1 MRPSMMFTTV
11 GQPLPT
17 DGPYAEKHWRR
28 TDRGNR
34 EYETFVV
41 NYKHEEGFKPEE
53 YSYDDGL
60 DEKGFKWPLALKFL
74 KANRDNLMEK
84 YEYIGIWDD
93 DIQTDIESLNHS
105 LIMAHNAGAKMF
117 QMALTHDSDEWFDIL
132 KHKPDYIFSWTNFIE
147 IMCPVYHTS
156 LIPMMIEFWES
167 YPFKMGW
174 GFDKVAC
181 ELAEAPAM
189 VIHSKQMY
197 HPRRAE
203 STYDKAAA
211 FEEMRICMYEAYP
224 QYCKKHFDIDDARVR
239 DQQIEYSA
247 IKRID

>member
-1 MRPSMMFTTV
+1 MRKSIMFTTV

-17 DGPYAEKHWRR
+17 EGPYADNHWRR
-28 TDRGNR
+28 TDRGHR
-34 EYETFVV
+34 EYETFAV
-41 NYKHEEGFKPEE
+41 NYNYESGFAPEP

-60 DEKGFKWPLALKFL
+60 NEKGYKWPLALKFL
-74 KANRDNLMEK
+74 KAGGQELIDR

-203 STYDKAAA
+203 STYDKTAA
-211 FEEMRICMYEAYP
+211 FEEMRICMQEAYP

-239 DQQIEYSA
+239 DSQFEYSA
-247 IKRID
+247 VKRII

>member
-1 MRPSMMFTTV
+1 VKPSLIFCSV

-17 DGPYAEKHWRR
+17 EGPYAENHWRR
-28 TDRGNR
+28 TDRGHR
-34 EYETFVV
+34 EYRTTIV
-41 NYKHEEGFKPEE
+41 NYNHESGFVPEK
-53 YSYDDGL
+53 YSYDFCRDV
-60 DEKGFKWPLALKFL
+60 KGYKWPLAHKHLKMHYESIM
-74 KANRDNLMEK
+74 KN

-93 DIQTDIESLNHS
+93 DIQTDIESLNHA

-117 QMALTHDSDEWFDIL
+117 QLSLTQDSDEWFDIL

-156 LIPMMIEFWES
+156 LIPMMIEFWDS
-167 YPFKMGW
+167 YPFKMAW

-197 HPRRAE
+197 HPRREE
-203 STYDKAAA
+203 STYDKTAA
-211 FEEMRICMYEAYP
+211 FEEMRICMEEAYP
-224 QYCKKHFDIDDARVR
+224 AYCKKHFGIDSARVR
-239 DQQIEYSA
+239 DVQLEYSA
-247 IKRID
+247 VKRID

>member
-1 MRPSMMFTTV
+1 MRKSIMLTTV

-17 DGPYAEKHWRR
+17 EGPYADNHWRR
-28 TDRGNR
+28 TDRGHR
-34 EYETFVV
+34 EYETFTI
-41 NYKHEEGFKPEE
+41 NYNYESGFEPEP
-53 YSYDDGL
+53 YSYDDKL
-60 DEKGFKWPLALKFL
+60 NEKGYKWPLALKFL
-74 KANRDNLMEK
+74 KAGGQELIDR

-105 LIMAHNAGAKMF
+105 LIMAHNCGAKMF
-117 QMALTHDSDEWFDIL
+117 QMSLTHDSDEWFDIL

-203 STYDKAAA
+203 STYDKTAA
-211 FEEMRICMYEAYP
+211 FEEMRICMEEAYP
-224 QYCKKHFDIDDARVR
+224 AYCKKHFDIDNARVH
-239 DQQIEYSA
+239 DHQFEYQA
-247 IKRID
+247 VKRIL